1 MPFQI
6 VAKTSRPADETTG
19 EAKEFAGS
27 LLRIGRGADS
37 ELLLDDPAVQPAH
50 AVVQEVSGVYILRS
64 VSEEEPTFVNDT
76 PAQEVILTSKGT
88 IRIGPYL
95 LEFSRPSMK
104 SPLRIEWKRLRET
117 LPAGDTAEAS
127 ATLVLTVSPVAAK
140 TAPADP
146 DATQALPPSAAPPKQ
161 DPDKTMVLTPAPAAQ
176 PSMPA
181 DPDKTMVLA
190 PPAAAAPKPV
200 DPDATQKIDPITEPK
215 RDDPDKTMGI
225 PPPK

>member
-6 VAKTSRPADETTG
+6 VAKTSHPAGETAG
-19 EAKEFAGS
+19 EAKEIAGA

-50 AVVQEVSGVYILRS
+50 AVVQEVSGVYILRGLGGDA
-64 VSEEEPTFVNDT
+64 TFVNDK

-88 IRIGPYL
+88 IRIGPFL
-95 LEFSRPSMK
+95 LEFSRPALK

-117 LPAGDTAEAS
+117 RPADDQTETS
-127 ATLVLTVSPVAAK
+127 ATLVLQVSPFAAK
-140 TAPADP
+140 PHPAAP
-146 DATQALPPSAAPPKQ
+146 DATQAIPPIAAPPRQ
-161 DPDKTMVLTPAPAAQ
+161 DPDKTMVLTSP
-176 PSMPA
+176 
-181 DPDKTMVLA
+181 
-190 PPAAAAPKPV
+190 AAAPKPV

-215 RDDPDKTMGI
+215 QDDPDKTKVI